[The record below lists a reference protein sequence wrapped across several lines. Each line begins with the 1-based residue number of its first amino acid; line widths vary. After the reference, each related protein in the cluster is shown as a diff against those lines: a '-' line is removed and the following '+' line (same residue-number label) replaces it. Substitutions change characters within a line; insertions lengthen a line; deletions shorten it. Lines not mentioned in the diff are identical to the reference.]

1 MEDKYRLNKIGD
13 GWEFVPEDIL
23 REKFD
28 YERLL
33 NNIKRREQKII
44 SDLEKISRLKE
55 ELKEMKKKRT
65 VGYNKM
71 VKYHKQFT
79 PSFTISFSKTKKK
92 NRYYNFGDVDSRGNW
107 SWTIIPN
114 VGGNRKWIYLG
125 SNKEVTTYLD
135 LIEGKSNLDHY
146 HGMYPHERTPH
157 ENKIKMRIEELLCP
171 LIVSDMKRWMKNHD
185 NLDGWFDRDFKK
197 DYLMGKLKRIYKKSK
212 YFEEHQNDP
221 SIKKYLQ
228 SKFTVINSF
237 NEDTGEHLFV
247 QKKKY
252 SHKQW
257 EEYYRKQGNKE
268 LEKKYRDLQKKRKK

>member
-44 SDLEKISRLKE
+44 SDLNKISQLKD

-92 NRYYNFGDVDSRGNW
+92 NRYYNYGDVDSRGNW

-135 LIEGKSNLDHY
+135 LMEGRSNLDY
-146 HGMYPHERTPH
+146 YNGMYPHERTPH

-171 LIVSDMKRWMKNHD
+171 LIVSDMKRWMKTHD

-197 DYLMGKLKRIYKKSK
+197 DYLMNKLKRMYKKSK
-212 YFEEHQNDP
+212 YFGKHQKDP
-221 SIKKYLQ
+221 KLKGLLKSG
-228 SKFTVINSF
+228 FTVIQPNP
-237 NEDTGEHLFV
+237 ETGSTIYLE
-247 QKKKY
+247 KKKWT
-252 SHKQW
+252 HKQW